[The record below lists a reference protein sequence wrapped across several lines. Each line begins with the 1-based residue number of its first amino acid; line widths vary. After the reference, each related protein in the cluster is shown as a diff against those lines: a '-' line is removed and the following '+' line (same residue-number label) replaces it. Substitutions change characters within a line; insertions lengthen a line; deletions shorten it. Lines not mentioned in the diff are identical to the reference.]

1 MGESDSVPAASSPE
15 LLTTARAWLAAE
27 PDADIRD
34 ELGAVIIAAE
44 RGDGADLVERFGG
57 RLQFGTAG
65 LRAAV
70 AAGPMRMNRLVV
82 RQAAAGLGQWLLER
96 EADGSI
102 PDAATRGVVIAH
114 DARRKSD
121 LFADDTARVL
131 AAMGVRA
138 MLHPGVQPT
147 PVLAW
152 SITGLRGAAGV
163 VVTASHNPPA
173 DNGYKVYLDTGSQ
186 IVSPTDTEISECI
199 AGFDP
204 LTVDL
209 AAADDPLIDRLDET
223 WVDRYVAFTPSV
235 RLRPDVPG
243 VPVAYTA
250 MHGVGGA
257 VLLRA
262 FEAAGFDA
270 PFVVAEQQEPD
281 GTFPTVSFPNPE
293 EPGAMDLLLETA
305 RSVGAHVALA
315 NDPDAD
321 RLGAA
326 IPQADGSWRRL
337 SGDEIGWLFADHI
350 LANTSGDDRLVVTT
364 LVSSSLLARMAE
376 AAGVHSEE
384 TFTGFK
390 WIGKI
395 ATDRPDLRLVLGY
408 EQALGYL
415 VAQRPLDKDGITA
428 AVLMAEIAAV
438 AAADGVTLQDRLDAI
453 AARFGRYVTAELSVK
468 MPPADGAA
476 WVAAIEA
483 NPPTEVG
490 GRSVTSV
497 TTYPEAGL
505 VRLML
510 DGGVRLQIR
519 PSGTEPKVKLYA
531 EAVDLDRS
539 TLDHL
544 LSAVTSGV

>member
-152 SITGLRGAAGV
+152 SITGLRAAAGV

-531 EAVDLDRS
+531 ESVDLDRS